1 MRIRRTSGNL
11 LIEPP
16 SVATGDIAFNLIIFF
31 LVCAS
36 VQPDS
41 GRKQML
47 PRSEE
52 QAKQQQQQ
60 TKNVE
65 VMLTRT
71 TAAINGDLVAPRD
84 FTPRLKTLLAGR
96 ARPEDRVVVVKSRP
110 ETPYDFWIDVTAK
123 IEEAGGTV
131 TIQREEERTI
141 AVGN

>member
-1 MRIRRTSGNL
+1 MRIARPTNNL
-11 LIEPP
+11 LVEPP

-36 VQPDS
+36 VQPDA

-52 QAKQQQQQ
+52 QSKTQQQ

-71 TAAINGDLVAPRD
+71 TAAINGDLVPKREFQPRI
-84 FTPRLKTLLAGR
+84 RTLLSGKP
-96 ARPEDRVVVVKSRP
+96 RPEERVVVVKSRP
-110 ETPYDFWIDVTAK
+110 DTPYDFWIEVTGM

-141 AVGN
+141 TVGN

>member
-1 MRIRRTSGNL
+1 MRIRRTTGNL

-41 GRKQML
+41 GRKQLL

-52 QAKQQQQQ
+52 QSKNQQQ
-60 TKNVE
+60 TKNIE
-65 VMLTRT
+65 VSLTRT
-71 TAAINGDLVAPRD
+71 TAAINGDLVPQRE
-84 FTPRLKTLLAGR
+84 FTARLRTMLAGR

-110 ETPYDFWIDVTAK
+110 DTPYDFWIDVTARV
-123 IEEAGGTV
+123 EDAGGTV
-131 TIQREEERTI
+131 TIQREEERTV
-141 AVGN
+141 AVGG